1 MIKKQAKKQK
11 HKRYES
17 AVGQDPSFTWIKRGW
32 RTSEMQS
39 IQKRGTWGTWCFFTA
54 LQWESMGVLQK
65 PCSCSERTGA
75 TCVFGNLHVIVTC
88 YHIFTLYA
96 KAPCDHNK
104 KVLPTL
110 KKCQLCC
117 FNTTDT
123 KQRTVWNAHTVQR
136 HLTLRRRNCWLS
148 NRYQQHSGDEMPQL
162 MGISLETGS
171 DMPWTSSEE
180 LLLLLTKV

>member
-1 MIKKQAKKQK
+1 MVKKQAKKQK

-39 IQKRGTWGTWCFFTA
+39 IRKRGTWGTWCFFTA

-75 TCVFGNLHVIVTC
+75 TCMFGNLHIIVIC
-88 YHIFTLYA
+88 YHIFTFYA

-110 KKCQLCC
+110 KKCQLYSVLIQLTPSKEQSEMPTLCNATSPWEEGIVG
-117 FNTTDT
+117 FPTDT
-123 KQRTVWNAHTVQR
+123 NSTVETR
-136 HLTLRRRNCWLS
+136 CLS
-148 NRYQQHSGDEMPQL
+148 
-162 MGISLETGS
+162 
-171 DMPWTSSEE
+171 
-180 LLLLLTKV
+180 